1 MLLPFLT
8 CSISLSLREFQN
20 AQTMV
25 FAIEEINN
33 RTDILPGVKLGYK
46 IYDSCGS
53 VEMAIRA
60 SLSLVNG
67 NGGNAT
73 LMSCSKIETVQAIIG
88 ETSSTPTIA
97 ISATIG
103 PLHIPV
109 VNLLLNTIINVFAI
123 SVVCLKVT
131 RFET

>member
-1 MLLPFLT
+1 M
-8 CSISLSLREFQN
+8 I
-20 AQTMV
+20 

-33 RTDILPGVKLGYK
+33 RTDILPGLKLGYN

-67 NGGNAT
+67 HGENGT
-73 LMSCSKIETVQAIIG
+73 SLSCSNFKTVQAIIG

-97 ISATIG
+97 ISASMG
-103 PLHIPV
+103 PLNIPV
-109 VNLLLNTIINVFAI
+109 VNHLF
-123 SVVCLKVT
+123 VCLPT
-131 RFET
+131 F